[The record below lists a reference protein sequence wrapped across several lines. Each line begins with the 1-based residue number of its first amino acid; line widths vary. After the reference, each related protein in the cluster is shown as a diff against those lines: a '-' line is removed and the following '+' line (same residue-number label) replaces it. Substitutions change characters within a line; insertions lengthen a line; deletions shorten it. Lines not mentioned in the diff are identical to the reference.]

1 MLISGHDLTG
11 LTKRV
16 FMAAGSDEAEART
29 IAENLVAANLMGH
42 DSHGVILV
50 PTYVAEALDG
60 RLKRAA
66 SVSVIT
72 DNGVFLLL
80 DGNMGYG
87 QVIGRQAMELG
98 IAKARG
104 NGAAIV
110 GLRNTHHLGRI
121 GAWGE
126 QCAEAGLVSIHYVT
140 AVCHMPLVAPFGGT
154 DARLSTDPICVTFP
168 ATDGGPPIVLDM
180 ATSVVAGGKVK
191 LARNKGLDLPEGR
204 LIDAEGKPSTDPGVI
219 FPERIGAML
228 PLGEHKGSGLALV
241 CEILSGALTGG
252 GASDPATAHENK
264 IKNNMLSI
272 IFDPQGFG
280 ADIPFAAELDRL
292 VAYVKESPP
301 RPGGAGVMV
310 PGEPERRSRA
320 IRERDGIPLD
330 DTTWAELIEAG
341 VSAGMNRTDF
351 EVVARD

>member
-1 MLISGHDLTG
+1 M
-11 LTKRV
+11 
-16 FMAAGSDEAEART
+16 
-29 IAENLVAANLMGH
+29 
-42 DSHGVILV
+42 
-50 PTYVAEALDG
+50 
-60 RLKRAA
+60 
-66 SVSVIT
+66 IT
-72 DNGVFLLL
+72 DNGVFLLV

-98 IAKARG
+98 IAKAREG
-104 NGAAIV
+104 GAAIV

-126 QCAEAGLVSIHYVT
+126 LCAAAGLVSMHFVT
-140 AVCHMPLVAPFGGT
+140 AVCHRPLVAPFGGT

-191 LARNKGLDLPEGR
+191 VAYNKGLPLAEGR
-204 LIDAEGKPSTDPGVI
+204 LIDAEGKPTTNPGVI
-219 FPERIGAML
+219 FPERNGAML
-228 PLGEHKGSGLALV
+228 PVGEHKGSGLALV

-252 GASDPATAHENK
+252 GASDPATMPEDK
-264 IKNNMLSI
+264 IKNNMLSVI
-272 IFDPQGFG
+272 LDPNGFG
-280 ADIPFAAELDRL
+280 SDIPFAAELDRF

-301 RPGGAGVMV
+301 QPGVDVVMV

-320 IRERDGIPLD
+320 IREKEGIPLD
-330 DTTWAELIEAG
+330 DTTWEELIEAG

-351 EVVARD
+351 AAAARD

>member
-1 MLISGHDLTG
+1 MLISGQNLTG

-16 FMAAGSDEAEART
+16 FVAAGSDEAEARAV
-29 IAENLVAANLMGH
+29 AENLVTANLMGH

-50 PTYVAEALDG
+50 PMYVAEALDG

-66 SVSVIT
+66 SVSVVT

-87 QVIGRQAMELG
+87 QVIGPQAMALG
-98 IAKARG
+98 IAKARR

-126 QCAEAGLVSIHYVT
+126 QCADAGLVSIHYVT
-140 AVCHMPLVAPFGGT
+140 AVCHKPLVVPFGGT

-168 ATDGGPPIVLDM
+168 ATERGPSIVLDM

-191 LARNKGLDLPEGR
+191 VARNKGLRVPEGR
-204 LIDAEGKPSTDPGVI
+204 LIDAGGRPTTDPGVI
-219 FPERIGAML
+219 FPERTGAML
-228 PLGEHKGSGLALV
+228 PMGEHKGSGLALI
-241 CEILSGALTGG
+241 CEILAGALTGG
-252 GASDPATAHENK
+252 GASDPATAHEDK

-280 ADIPFAAELDRL
+280 ADIPFAAELDRF
-292 VAYVKESPP
+292 VAYIKASPAQP
-301 RPGGAGVMV
+301 DVDAVMV
-310 PGEPERRSRA
+310 PGEPERRARA
-320 IRERDGIPLD
+320 IREKDGIPLD

-351 EVVARD
+351 EAVARD

>member
-1 MLISGHDLTG
+1 MLISSDDLTA
-11 LTKRV
+11 LTKSV
-16 FMAAGSDEAEART
+16 FLAARSEEAEARA
-29 IAENLVAANLMGH
+29 IAENLVTANLMGH

-50 PTYVAEALDG
+50 PMYVEEALDG
-60 RLKRAA
+60 RLTPGA
-66 SVSVIT
+66 SVDVVT

-87 QVIGRQAMELG
+87 QIIGPQAMELG
-98 IAKARG
+98 IAKA
-104 NGAAIV
+104 NEQGAAIL

-126 QCAEAGLVSIHYVT
+126 LCADAGLVSIHYVS
-140 AVCHMPLVAPFGGT
+140 AVCHRPLVAPFGGT

-191 LARNKGLDLPEGR
+191 VAYNKGLPLAEGR
-204 LIDAEGKPSTDPGVI
+204 LIDAAGKPTTDPGVI
-219 FPERIGAML
+219 FPDRKGSML
-228 PLGEHKGSGLALV
+228 PVGEHKGSGLALV

-252 GASDPATAHENK
+252 GASNPETAPQEK
-264 IKNNMLSI
+264 VKNNMFSV

-280 ADIPFAAELDRL
+280 TDIPFAEELDRFI
-292 VAYVKESPP
+292 AYVKQSPP
-301 RPGGAGVMV
+301 QPGVDVVMV

-320 IRERDGIPLD
+320 IREKDGIPLD
-330 DTTWAELIEAG
+330 DTTWEELIEAG

-351 EVVARD
+351 TDVAGA

>member
-1 MLISGHDLTG
+1 MLISGQNLTG

-16 FMAAGSDEAEART
+16 FVAAGSDEAEARAV
-29 IAENLVAANLMGH
+29 AENLVTANLMGH

-50 PTYVAEALDG
+50 PMYVAEALDG

-66 SVSVIT
+66 SVSVVS

-87 QVIGRQAMELG
+87 QVIGPQAMALG
-98 IAKARG
+98 IAKARR

-126 QCAEAGLVSIHYVT
+126 QCADAGLVSIHYVT
-140 AVCHMPLVAPFGGT
+140 AVCHKPLVVPFGGT

-168 ATDGGPPIVLDM
+168 ATERGPSIVLDM

-191 LARNKGLDLPEGR
+191 VARNKGLRVPEGR
-204 LIDAEGKPSTDPGVI
+204 LIDAGGRPTTDPGVI
-219 FPERIGAML
+219 FPERTGAML
-228 PLGEHKGSGLALV
+228 PMGEHKGSGLALI
-241 CEILSGALTGG
+241 CEILAGALTGG
-252 GASDPATAHENK
+252 GASDPATAHEDK

-280 ADIPFAAELDRL
+280 ADIPFAAELDRF
-292 VAYVKESPP
+292 VAYIKASPAQP
-301 RPGGAGVMV
+301 DVDAVMV
-310 PGEPERRSRA
+310 PGEPERRARA
-320 IRERDGIPLD
+320 IREKDGIPLD

-351 EVVARD
+351 EAVARD